1 MCCLHMVDGDLM
13 KHVCTVKELYYG
25 FEREWRDCIDGC
37 IKKKKLH
44 TVTVWWSVFPFW
56 SLRLFFSFNFPFLFP
71 ICFFCLSLSLYL
83 SFIIAFCFTVCYYKD
98 DCSLLRFRLTGPG
111 SPVWKPKKR
120 PRCLATS
127 LYNLVMH
134 SLKVLQKHLHLVLL
148 LSPVILLEPRFSSG
162 TVSFISLW
170 KPRWSGLTRNVL
182 QHSQKSCKIQRL
194 CSLPVLDGS
203 EKKSD

>member
-1 MCCLHMVDGDLM
+1 MVIWWSMYALWKNFIMALKGNGETALM
-13 KHVCTVKELYYG
+13 DVL
-25 FEREWRDCIDGC
+25 
-37 IKKKKLH
+37 KKKNSIQSL
-44 TVTVWWSVFPFW
+44 SDGVFF
-56 SLRLFFSFNFPFLFP
+56 LFGALDCSFHLTFLFP

-182 QHSQKSCKIQRL
+182 QHSQKPCKIQRL

>member
-1 MCCLHMVDGDLM
+1 MVIWWSMYALWKNFIMALKGNGETALM
-13 KHVCTVKELYYG
+13 DVL
-25 FEREWRDCIDGC
+25 
-37 IKKKKLH
+37 KKKNSMQSL
-44 TVTVWWSVFPFW
+44 SDGVFF
-56 SLRLFFSFNFPFLFP
+56 LFGALDCSFHLTFLFP

-182 QHSQKSCKIQRL
+182 QHSQKPCKIQRL

>member
-37 IKKKKLH
+37 IKKKKNSIQSL
-44 TVTVWWSVFPFW
+44 SDGVFF
-56 SLRLFFSFNFPFLFP
+56 LFGALDCSFHLTFLFP

-182 QHSQKSCKIQRL
+182 QHSQKPCKIQRL

>member
-37 IKKKKLH
+37 IKKKKNSIQSL
-44 TVTVWWSVFPFW
+44 SDGVFF
-56 SLRLFFSFNFPFLFP
+56 LFGALDCSFHLTFLFP

-182 QHSQKSCKIQRL
+182 QHSPCKIQRL

>member
-37 IKKKKLH
+37 IKKKNSIQSL
-44 TVTVWWSVFPFW
+44 SDGVFF
-56 SLRLFFSFNFPFLFP
+56 LFGALDCSFHLTFLFP

-182 QHSQKSCKIQRL
+182 QHSQKPCKIQRL

>member
-1 MCCLHMVDGDLM
+1 MVIWWSMYALWKNFIMTLKGNGETALM
-13 KHVCTVKELYYG
+13 DVL
-25 FEREWRDCIDGC
+25 
-37 IKKKKLH
+37 KKKNSMQSL
-44 TVTVWWSVFPFW
+44 SDGVF
-56 SLRLFFSFNFPFLFP
+56 FLFGALDCSFHLTFLFH

-182 QHSQKSCKIQRL
+182 QHSQKPCKIQRL